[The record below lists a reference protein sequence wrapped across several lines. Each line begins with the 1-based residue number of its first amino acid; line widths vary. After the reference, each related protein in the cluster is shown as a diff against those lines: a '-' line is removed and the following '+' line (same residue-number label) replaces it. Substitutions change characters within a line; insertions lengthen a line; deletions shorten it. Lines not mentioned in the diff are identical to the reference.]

1 MNRFRLL
8 LVAVGLVMLGIVLT
22 QPVKATIQTQQAQMA
37 VTIIV
42 NVSPSPVAYVPHQE
56 PGANKTVIAALSLDR
71 AAPPA
76 LQRAFRAEN
85 LQFTPDLSNVVAQAQ
100 VQHGVLVQAEVTPN
114 PKATILTNNA
124 PGSTV
129 ILNQYSGTTVQ
140 WACVFTVTVD
150 MTTAWSLEEGITSDF
165 ASNFPGKDLA
175 NNTYIS
181 TPLPTATP
189 YIVYADD
196 GSVWSGL
203 GSGTAKTTYCV
214 TLTLTIP
221 EGVAGGAYVTNAIYT
236 LFN

>member
-22 QPVKATIQTQQAQMA
+22 QPVKATIASQQAQMA

-42 NVSPSPVAYVPHQE
+42 NVSPSPLAYVPHQE
-56 PGANKTVIAALSLDR
+56 PGANKPVIASLSLDR

-76 LQRAFRAEN
+76 LRRAFRAEN

-100 VQHGVLVQAEVTPN
+100 KQGSVLVQAEVTPN

-129 ILNQYSGTTVQ
+129 ILNQYQGATVA
-140 WACVFTVTVD
+140 WPCVFTVTVD
-150 MTTAWSLEEGITSDF
+150 MTTAWSLEQGLTSDF
-165 ASNFPGKDLA
+165 TTSFPGKDLA
-175 NNTYIS
+175 NNTYVS

-189 YIVYADD
+189 YVVYADD
-196 GSVWSGL
+196 SSEWSLL
-203 GSGTAKTTYCV
+203 GTGTGKTTYCV

-221 EGVAGGAYVTNAIYT
+221 ASTPAGAYVTNAIYT